1 MNKDKYTYY
10 VNKQNKNRTIMHN
23 IEIRIGIGRID
34 ILHLERKGYKG
45 TDNQLSSILL
55 FCQQEA

>member
-1 MNKDKYTYY
+1 MLTNKTK
-10 VNKQNKNRTIMHN
+10 NKNRTIMHN
-23 IEIRIGIGRID
+23 IGIRIGIGRID

-45 TDNQLSSILL
+45 TDNQRSSKLL

>member
-1 MNKDKYTYY
+1 MLTNKTKKTKTGRLCIILKFEL
-10 VNKQNKNRTIMHN
+10 VLV
-23 IEIRIGIGRID
+23 ELRIG

-45 TDNQLSSILL
+45 TDNQLFSILL